1 MERAANA
8 HATHVPVLVGL
19 ARLLNVERVV
29 EYGCGEYSTLTFL
42 NRSAFPGLV
51 KLLSLENDAE
61 WFARMAGRVSVDPR
75 AEMRSVDG
83 PMSLAA
89 SGVEIGGYDLVFL
102 DDSNT
107 VAERAATIREVTAK
121 PADATVVV
129 IHDYEMAE
137 YQRAVSGFTNRYG
150 FDCLNPN
157 TGVLWNNAPVTE
169 RELHSLDELIKRH
182 AGRLQPEDVD
192 GWIRALAAP

>member
-19 ARLLNVERVV
+19 ARLLDVERVI

-42 NRSAFPGLV
+42 NRAVFPRLV

-61 WFARMAGRVSVDPR
+61 WFARMAGHAGVDSR
-75 AEMRSVDG
+75 AEMISVEG
-83 PMSLAA
+83 SMSVAA
-89 SGVEIGGYDLVFL
+89 SGVEISGYDLVFL
-102 DDSNT
+102 DDSTT

-121 PADATVVV
+121 PADSTVVV

-137 YQRAVSGFTNRYG
+137 YQQAVRGFTNRYS

-157 TGVLWNNAPVTE
+157 TGVLWNNAPVAE
-169 RELHSLDELIKRH
+169 SELRSLDELIKRH
-182 AGRLQPEDVD
+182 TGRLRPEDVD
-192 GWIRALAAP
+192 GWVRALTDP

>member
-19 ARLLNVERVV
+19 ARLLDVERVI

-42 NRSAFPGLV
+42 NRAAFPRLV

-61 WFARMAGRVSVDPR
+61 WFARIAGRVGDDPR
-75 AEMRSVDG
+75 AEMVSVG
-83 PMSLAA
+83 GSMSAAA
-89 SGVEIGGYDLVFL
+89 SGVEIGGYDLAFL
-102 DDSNT
+102 DDSTT
-107 VAERAATIREVTAK
+107 VAERAATIREVTGR
-121 PADATVVV
+121 PADSTVVV

-137 YQRAVSGFTNRYG
+137 YQQAVRGFTNRYR

-157 TGVLWNNAPVTE
+157 TGVLWNDAPVTE
-169 RELHSLDELIKRH
+169 PALHALDESIKQH
-182 AGRLQPEDVD
+182 TGRLRPEDVD
-192 GWIRALAAP
+192 GWVRALNAP

>member
-19 ARLLNVERVV
+19 ARLLNVGRVI

-42 NRSAFPGLV
+42 HRSAFPGLV

-61 WFARMAGRVSVDPR
+61 WFARIASRVGDDPR
-75 AEMRSVDG
+75 VEMISVSG
-83 PMSLAA
+83 PMCAAA
-89 SGVEIGGYDLVFL
+89 SGVEISGYDLVFL
-102 DDSNT
+102 DDSTT
-107 VAERAATIREVTAK
+107 VAERADTIREVTAR
-121 PADATVVV
+121 PADSTVVV

-137 YQRAVSGFTNRYG
+137 YQQAVGGFTNRYR

-169 RELHSLDELIKRH
+169 SELRSLDELIKRH
-182 AGRLQPEDVD
+182 AGHLQPEDVD
-192 GWIRALAAP
+192 GWVQALAAP

>member
-42 NRSAFPGLV
+42 DRSAFPGLL

-61 WFARMAGRVSVDPR
+61 WFARMAGRVSGDPR
-75 AEMRSVDG
+75 AEMICVQG

-102 DDSNT
+102 DDSTT
-107 VAERAATIREVTAK
+107 VTERAATIREVTAK
-121 PADATVVV
+121 PADSTVVV

-137 YQRAVSGFTNRYG
+137 YQQAVRGFANRYR
-150 FDCLNPN
+150 FECLNPN
-157 TGVLWNNAPVTE
+157 TGVLWNSAPVAV
-169 RELHSLDELIKRH
+169 RELHALDESIKRH
-182 AGRLQPEDVD
+182 TGHLQPEDVD
-192 GWIRALAAP
+192 GWIRALTAS